1 MDDFLNLFKARA
13 SQIDQGWGQPRL
25 AVVSS
30 VDPATY
36 TARVTIQPEGV
47 LSGWLPIATPWIG
60 AGWGLACPPML
71 GDQVLVLCQEGE
83 SEHGIIVGRIWSNT
97 TATPGAPVGEFWL
110 IHQSGS
116 FIKLHN
122 DGSIESKAPT
132 WTHSGDL
139 HVTGNVYDSH
149 NSLADLRTH
158 YNEHVHPPST
168 TPPTPTD

>member
-13 SQIDQGWGQPRL
+13 CQIDQGWAQPRL

-30 VDPATY
+30 VDAATY

-47 LSGWLPIATPWIG
+47 LSGWLPIASPWIG
-60 AGWGLACPPML
+60 AGWGLACPPNL
-71 GDQVLVLCQEGE
+71 GDQVLILCQEGE

-97 TATPGAPVGEFWL
+97 VAPPGAPVGELWL

-116 FIKLHN
+116 YIKLHN
-122 DGSIESKAPT
+122 DGSIESKAPQ
-132 WTHSGDL
+132 WTHNGDL
-139 HVTGNVYDSH
+139 HVTGNVFDSY

-158 YNEHVHPPST
+158 YNEHAHPPST